1 MIRTN
6 EVIKRQ
12 EERIMKANVIL
23 NCKSEQ
29 EAQKH
34 ASRLE
39 NYGYV
44 QVANCYWTEVWQ
56 KPDGWTVQLNRTF

>member
-1 MIRTN
+1 
-6 EVIKRQ
+6 
-12 EERIMKANVIL
+12 MKANVIL